1 VDRRQHG
8 YGACALSLQIAKMSG
23 RIPQG
28 CLEMTGRELAMR
40 KPMRGLAY
48 FSVIGIFGSG
58 LDAIAQTPDGAASSA
73 VPGIAAPLA
82 DGRAGIASLA
92 GAAPAPRSGAVN
104 VISPAAQSS
113 SAQLAAPSSLT
124 PGSSATRASTIQR
137 DNVISSAAPRFAA
150 TARLSS
156 AAPGAPTFPANS
168 ATRLAGAAPP
178 SAAISA
184 GAGNAGIR
192 STMTTGVA
200 SASVSAGAVSSAT
213 AAASL
218 PGAPAVG
225 LISRPQ

>member
-1 VDRRQHG
+1 
-8 YGACALSLQIAKMSG
+8 
-23 RIPQG
+23 
-28 CLEMTGRELAMR
+28 MR

-113 SAQLAAPSSLT
+113 SARLAAPSSLT

-137 DNVISSAAPRFAA
+137 GNLISSAAPRSAA
-150 TARLSS
+150 TARLSA
-156 AAPGAPTFPANS
+156 AAPGASTFPANS

-178 SAAISA
+178 SAAISCWCGERRDA
-184 GAGNAGIR
+184 FDHGDWSCVCICFRRGRKLGYRRRKFARGSGR
-192 STMTTGVA
+192 RLDQ
-200 SASVSAGAVSSAT
+200 SAAVM
-213 AAASL
+213 SL
-218 PGAPAVG
+218 RIG
-225 LISRPQ
+225 SRPNPPIHPSNGLHRSALD